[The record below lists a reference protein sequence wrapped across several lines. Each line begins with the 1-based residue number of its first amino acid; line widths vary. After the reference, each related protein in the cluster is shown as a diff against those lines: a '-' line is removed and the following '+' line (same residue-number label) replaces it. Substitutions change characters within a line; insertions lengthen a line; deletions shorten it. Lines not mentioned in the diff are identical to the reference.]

1 MSAKTQ
7 YITFSVEVPDKP
19 VKAESILK
27 IFENNPFDLLSKP
40 EKQRCLWVRFINDNV
55 IWRSETAITSI
66 ETISEGLKIKTR
78 GEIYYIHKC
87 KQS

>member
-1 MSAKTQ
+1 ML
-7 YITFSVEVPDKP
+7 SVEVPYKP

-27 IFENNPFDLLSKP
+27 IFENNPFNLLSKP
-40 EKQRCLWVRFINDNV
+40 EKQHCLWVRFINDNV

>member
-7 YITFSVEVPDKP
+7 YIMFSVEVPDKP
-19 VKAESILK
+19 IKTESILK
-27 IFENNPFDLLSKP
+27 IFENNPFNLLIKP
-40 EKQRCLWVRFINDNV
+40 EKQRCLWVRFTNDNV
-55 IWRSETAITSI
+55 IWRSETAITNI